1 MSTTVNSIQRP
12 RQRIAAGPLDILS
25 RRYSLQILSRLR
37 KGPKHFNE
45 LVRLVEGISPNP
57 LRSRLKMLRTSGIVK
72 REVMSVMPSLV
83 RYSLTPKGSELA
95 EIVAGIERWEDQW
108 RERQPT

>member
-1 MSTTVNSIQRP
+1 
-12 RQRIAAGPLDILS
+12 
-25 RRYSLQILSRLR
+25 
-37 KGPKHFNE
+37 
-45 LVRLVEGISPNP
+45 
-57 LRSRLKMLRTSGIVK
+57 MLRTSGIVK

-95 EIVAGIERWEDQW
+95 EIVAGIERWDDQW